1 MSTPVPVKESPTAG
15 PATPAMSHP
24 GQPRSRMRGKHQAGA
39 PGRPPGGVQAAS
51 DARRR
56 SLGLALILVASF
68 IVVLDFS
75 IVNVALPSIETEL
88 GLAAS
93 AVQWVIT
100 GYAITF
106 GGLLILGGR
115 AADLFGRRRMFMA
128 GLLVFSAASLAG
140 GLAQDLTLLIAS
152 RAVQGAGAALVAPA
166 ALSLITTG
174 FAEGR
179 ERTRALG
186 MYGATASVG
195 FVAGQVLGG
204 VLVQF
209 TSWRAVFLVN
219 VPVGLLAALLAPK
232 LLATSRRPRVTRG
245 LDVGGAVFITAAVA
259 FLVFAV
265 SQANVLGWV
274 SPAIGAALAL
284 FVISAAAFVLVERRH
299 RDALVPAE
307 LMALPS
313 LRTAS
318 TLNLLLG
325 LWNAGEMLVLSLYFQ
340 QVLADSPLM
349 TGLAIAP
356 QGVIGFTAGAFGA
369 RLGARIGIRRMLVL
383 SSAAATAGLLV
394 LTQLPSGGHYSPVMA
409 AVMLVGFG
417 TAGTAFGTMV
427 IASGGV
433 AAHDQGV
440 VGGVINTSRQI
451 GAAIGAALLPAV
463 AFAFGPGGPT
473 VGVSGDRAAML
484 TGAVVAALATLV
496 AWRHRQ
502 ATGQRAPSRHE
513 HYRPFV
519 ASKSLAATS
528 TADPRP
534 RASTLTPPPRQ
545 KRPALITGSSLS
557 SGTIEWLRH
566 PSGAHHRCGGPA
578 ARRSG

>member
-15 PATPAMSHP
+15 ADRPARSDP
-24 GQPRSRMRGKHQAGA
+24 GQPRSSGRGMRRTGA
-39 PGRPPGGVQAAS
+39 PSRPAGGVQAAS

-68 IVVLDFS
+68 MVVLDFS

-115 AADLFGRRRMFMA
+115 AADLFGRRRMFVA
-128 GLLVFSAASLAG
+128 GLLVFTAASLAG
-140 GLAQDLTLLIAS
+140 GLAQDLSLLVAS

-219 VPVGLLAALLAPK
+219 VPVGLLAALLTPW
-232 LLATSRRPRVTRG
+232 LLATTRRPRVRRD

-265 SQANVLGWV
+265 SQADVLGWV
-274 SPAIGAALAL
+274 SSAVLAALAL
-284 FVISAAAFVLVERRH
+284 FAISTAAFVLVERGH
-299 RDALVPAE
+299 RDPLVPVE
-307 LMALPS
+307 LTRLPS

-340 QVLADSPLM
+340 QVLGDSPLV

-383 SSAAATAGLLV
+383 SSAAAMAGFLV
-394 LTQLPSGGHYSPVMA
+394 LTMLPAGGHYSPVLA

-427 IASGGV
+427 TATGGV
-433 AAHDQGV
+433 GEHDQGV
-440 VGGVINTSRQI
+440 VGGVINTSRQT
-451 GAAIGAALLPAV
+451 GAALGAALLPAV
-463 AFAFGPGGPT
+463 AYAFGHGGST
-473 VGVSGDRAAML
+473 IDVSGARAAML
-484 TGAVVAALATLV
+484 TGALVAAVATLV
-496 AWRHRQ
+496 AWRDRR
-502 ATGQRAPSRHE
+502 ATEQR
-513 HYRPFV
+513 V
-519 ASKSLAATS
+519 
-528 TADPRP
+528 PRTN
-534 RASTLTPPPRQ
+534 RKNFLTGTE
-545 KRPALITGSSLS
+545 KRITVSV
-557 SGTIEWLRH
+557 
-566 PSGAHHRCGGPA
+566 
-578 ARRSG
+578 